1 MKKKLTKI
9 AATLLIVVSSAS
21 VLSGC
26 TSNDVCINTLSK
38 TWTGLSGSPVA
49 GKSGYY
55 EYYTTYDAVKPRK
68 DGKKETIYKAYTWDG
83 EVYYVWKSTVDK
95 KWYFSKNYK

>member
-1 MKKKLTKI
+1 MKKLAKTVSV
-9 AATLLIVVSSAS
+9 LLLAVTSAS
-21 VLSGC
+21 VLTGC
-26 TSNDVCINTLSK
+26 TSNNVRLNTVAK

-55 EYYTTYDAVKPRK
+55 EYYTTYDAAKPRK
-68 DGKKETIYKAYTWDG
+68 DGKKETIYKATSWEG
-83 EVYYVWKSTVDK
+83 EVYYCWKSTVNN